1 MNRIRFVK
9 HIVGAALLAASAATF
24 AGEVPFT
31 QASFDQ
37 TVSSGRPA
45 VVYLHAT
52 WCPTCRVQKPIV
64 DRLSADPKLKQVTIF
79 IADYDAETKLKR
91 AEWSRTASS
100 STAFMPAKRR
110 WSAAGSPSTW
120 ASARPMP
127 LEPSVI
133 NPCLFLIS
141 IPRVPV

>member
-1 MNRIRFVK
+1 MNRMRFVK
-9 HIVGAALLAASAATF
+9 HIVAAAFVAASASAF

-37 TVSSGRPA
+37 TVSSGLPA
-45 VVYLHAT
+45 VVYLHAN

-91 AEWSRTASS
+91 ELKVTQQ
-100 STAFMPAKRR
+100 STFVVFKNGHEVAR
-110 WSAAGSPSTW
+110 STGQTHEAAIR
-120 ASARPMP
+120 AVFEKAR
-127 LEPSVI
+127 
-133 NPCLFLIS
+133 
-141 IPRVPV
+141 